1 MTAETSETDD
11 TDAAEDFDFSDDDE
25 EFELPPIPDDLTGG
39 KPWIDSNIIGNVT
52 ADTVTSLKDDFY
64 LWVNKDW
71 LATAKIPEGMESVEI
86 NTPADTSAELKQV
99 LTENNFSD
107 HDARQAQ
114 LLFKAFSDTDARSA
128 AGAAPVK
135 KVIDDISSVS
145 DIDELNAFC
154 VSGGKRTAS
163 CSCFVYVIR

>member
-1 MTAETSETDD
+1 MAMAICLSACGGNQKGAQSTTSSASVSESTSAEAASVTETTSGDTTSET
-11 TDAAEDFDFSDDDE
+11 A
-25 EFELPPIPDDLTGG
+25 
-39 KPWIDSNIIGNVT
+39 N
-52 ADTVTSLKDDFY
+52 TVTSLKDDFY

-86 NTPADTSAELKQV
+86 NPPADTSAELKQA
-99 LTENNFSD
+99 LTENIFSD

-114 LLFKAFSDTDARSA
+114 LLFKAFSDTDAHAA

-145 DIDELNAFC
+145 GIDELDAFLLDTER
-154 VSGGKRTAS
+154 SA
-163 CSCFVYVIR
+163 